1 MPPSKRTVSKK
12 ATGVAKKATAPVNK
26 DREEAMDYLR
36 TVMKNGDDEQARVL
50 AAIGLAQLSVTPI
63 H

>member
-1 MPPSKRTVSKK
+1 MAIAPKKPTKK
-12 ATGVAKKATAPVNK
+12 AAPKKPTVPANK
-26 DREEAMDYLR
+26 DRDEAMDYLR

-50 AAIGLAQLSVTPI
+50 AAIGLAQLSMTRL